1 MTSFEEEN
9 SEDDLQDE
17 GPQYLL
23 YIFIMKRTIPAVKD
37 LMNKEESPTFEDL
50 LAIPWETTN
59 ELGVYLKLIF
69 ENLENRTALS
79 HFVYIGSAIL
89 RAWSHVSDGQT
100 MVNHKNYS
108 RSNAAN
114 VAVVMDLVEFLI
126 NNNALSNVKLLLLI
140 ENAEK
145 IQAREAAMT
154 GEDKTAFRARRAAQS
169 RGYRATK
176 NAKSEG
182 KAPNVVSAKNIR
194 RNALR
199 KAQWDG
205 DALQAEKAKLQQRVS
220 RARDRLKKAKE
231 TGDIQRTQ
239 EATLALKIAEVE
251 RWEFAVEH
259 GNSVKIVPSKE
270 DRFPWTVRCMG
281 SIVLFMVTMITLLL
295 RTRLPPRVFASGER

>member
-1 MTSFEEEN
+1 
-9 SEDDLQDE
+9 
-17 GPQYLL
+17 
-23 YIFIMKRTIPAVKD
+23 MKRTIPAVKD

-89 RAWSHVSDGQT
+89 RFA
-100 MVNHKNYS
+100 
-108 RSNAAN
+108 
-114 VAVVMDLVEFLI
+114 
-126 NNNALSNVKLLLLI
+126 

-154 GEDKTAFRARRAAQS
+154 EEDKTAFRARRAAQT

-176 NAKSEG
+176 KAKSEG
-182 KAPNVVSAKNIR
+182 KASNVVSAKNIR

-205 DALQAEKAKLQQRVS
+205 DALQTEKAKLQQRVS

-239 EATLALKIAEVE
+239 EATLPLKIAEVE